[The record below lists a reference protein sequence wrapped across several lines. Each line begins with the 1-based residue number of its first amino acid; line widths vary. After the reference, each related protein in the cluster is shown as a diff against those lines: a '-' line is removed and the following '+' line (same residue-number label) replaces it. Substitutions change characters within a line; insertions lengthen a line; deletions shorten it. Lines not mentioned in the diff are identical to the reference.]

1 MILYLALTARD
12 VIENYVSLKKSKY
25 KSVANFVFPFCLLF
39 VVSLFFFFRLRGSR
53 ELPSKIIITII
64 IKKRSVPVKQVLP
77 PNKCKEQQPE
87 CMYVCS
93 SFPLLRWVP
102 SVEL

>member
-39 VVSLFFFFRLRGSR
+39 VVSLFFFSAYEAL
-53 ELPSKIIITII
+53 
-64 IKKRSVPVKQVLP
+64 V
-77 PNKCKEQQPE
+77 N
-87 CMYVCS
+87 
-93 SFPLLRWVP
+93 FPLK
-102 SVEL
+102 